1 MSSTARTLSSALF
14 LVVVLARPDSAA
26 GQTDNRFAIGGS
38 VTIRTASSSTTGGS
52 ADGSFEI
59 RLGHERQGWVPQLSL
74 FSWFDTD
81 VRSGSSQ
88 SPELGELRVRPLL
101 AGYGYTWARG
111 RTTITA
117 DIVGGFAINSFGLNA
132 TAEADYHSR
141 LGAGNLRTSAS
152 NTFAVK
158 PEVQV
163 WRDLNDRIGLKINGG
178 YLITR
183 PSVTV
188 TGASGEETRAVHADT
203 FLVTIGFVYS
213 LF

>member
-1 MSSTARTLSSALF
+1 MRTVAPIVFFLAL
-14 LVVVLARPDSAA
+14 LARPDSAA
-26 GQTDNRFAIGGS
+26 AQIDNRFAVGGS

-81 VRSGSSQ
+81 VRSGSTQ
-88 SPELGELRVRPLL
+88 SAEIGQLRVRPLL
-101 AGYGYTWARG
+101 GGYGYTWSRDGG

-117 DIVGGFAINSFGLNA
+117 DVVGGFTINSFELDA
-132 TAEADYHSR
+132 AAEPDFRSR
-141 LGAGNLRTSAS
+141 LGTGTLKTSAS
-152 NTFAVK
+152 NTLAIK

-163 WRDLNDRIGLKINGG
+163 WRDLNDRVGLKISGG
-178 YLITR
+178 YLIAR

-188 TGASGEETRAVHADT
+188 TGALGEDTRAVHADT
-203 FLVTIGFVYS
+203 FLITIGFVYS